1 MTFVFAIAVLV
12 GLVVMGAG
20 VFSLRER
27 GGHKHRVDELAL
39 DRWLAERGF
48 LPADP
53 DRLAGRGVRRSFRG
67 TSNDRPA
74 VFSDCGDVCR
84 LRLEL
89 PGPPRPLEI
98 EVRAKWDGHEDA
110 RGGRTTVTIPV
121 PPYIQL
127 WGSAD
132 ASDAGVLG
140 RMLSPQAVR
149 RLADAGEGFF
159 IEFKPDGLVVG
170 ERHPLTAEC
179 ATRTEALAA
188 DVLSMWGPIVREL
201 SRASAA

>member
-1 MTFVFAIAVLV
+1 MTLVLAFAVVL
-12 GLVVMGAG
+12 GLLVMGAG

-27 GGHKHRVDELAL
+27 GGHKHRVDEVAL
-39 DRWLAERGF
+39 ERWLAEKGYE
-48 LPADP
+48 PDDP
-53 DRLAGRGVRRSFRG
+53 DRTLGRGVRRSYRG
-67 TSNDRPA
+67 KSSDRPA
-74 VFSDCGDVCR
+74 VFSDCGDECR

-149 RLADAGEGFF
+149 RLADAGEGIFVV
-159 IEFKPDGLVVG
+159 FKTDGLVVG
-170 ERHPLTAEC
+170 ERHPLTVEC
-179 ATRTEALAA
+179 ATRTETLAA
-188 DVLSMWGPIVREL
+188 DVLQMWGPIVREL